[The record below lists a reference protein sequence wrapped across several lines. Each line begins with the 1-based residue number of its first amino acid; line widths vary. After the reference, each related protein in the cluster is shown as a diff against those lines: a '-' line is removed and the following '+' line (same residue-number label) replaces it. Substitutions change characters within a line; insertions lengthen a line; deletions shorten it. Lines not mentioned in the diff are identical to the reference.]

1 MEKKAMIGAVMAI
14 IAVILIGIT
23 MFTPWYNVHFT
34 ASGSYSGV
42 TYDVKEDVDA
52 YFTYVNLH
60 MTATAAGQTQTRS
73 LASDYDKDSEPGK
86 VFGTTMLLAILTLIF
101 AILGVIAGL
110 LVAFGTLKPTIGA
123 LLILP
128 VIILAFITPLY
139 LMTALPPAIGKQV
152 GVLTGSEGEFMIS
165 PPEKMTTQ
173 FFGSDHIEYNT
184 GYLTIPLNISWGG
197 ALAWFLS
204 FIAGIISI
212 IAMIFVFLS
221 KPEERMPLQYM
232 YPEEYPPQQEM
243 HQYPQYQQPPSQ
255 YPPQQP
261 QYPPQQP
268 EEPSEF

>member
-23 MFTPWYNVHFT
+23 MFTPWYSIQATGSSGTTSAQSNVDF
-34 ASGSYSGV
+34 
-42 TYDVKEDVDA
+42 
-52 YFTYVNLH
+52 YFTHYETHTTTNEG
-60 MTATAAGQTQTRS
+60 GQTQSSTN
-73 LASDYDKDSEPGK
+73 DYDKYAEIGK
-86 VFGTTMLLAILTLIF
+86 VFGTTMLLAILTLVF
-101 AILGVIAGL
+101 SILGVIAAL
-110 LVAFGTLKPTIGA
+110 LVAFGKLKPTIGA

-139 LMTALPPAIGKQV
+139 LMTALPPAGKDA
-152 GVLTGSEGEFMIS
+152 GGPGGFFSSTAD
-165 PPEKMTTQ
+165 KMSKQ
-173 FFGSDHIEYNT
+173 FFGSDS
-184 GYLTIPLNISWGG
+184 ISYMGVYISINWGG